1 MNPRVV
7 PILGVNT
14 GECCVVVVGVARD
27 PSGGVELE
35 ECDCVNLAA
44 GGSAGET
51 RTSDFN
57 HALVGENGAAFS
69 TSGVVGLEA
78 VDGGMAYVGPVGFG
92 D

>member
-14 GECCVVVVGVARD
+14 GECCVDVVGVARD

-35 ECDCVNLAA
+35 EFDCVDLAA

-51 RTSDFN
+51 KTSDFN
-57 HALVGENGAAFS
+57 HAEVGENGIAFS
-69 TSGVVGLEA
+69 ASGVVGFDD
-78 VDGGMAYVGPVGFG
+78 VDGGMAYVGPVVFG